1 MTVNFT
7 MTVNRFRIARS
18 ARTSVR
24 KGTWPQKGAGMGR
37 GNPRTA
43 FTWAVAVFIGF
54 NVLVSVIGLIAKLP
68 DVVVSGAKTDSI
80 TIGQVLYG
88 NGTIMSPPLVAMVA
102 AALLLWGA
110 RARRFLVACACTT
123 VLTLLTAVAGLD
135 EVEGFSPRP
144 AIYAAARW
152 DFALVL
158 GVIFAVT
165 GVAVVVSG
173 IWYLVK
179 SIRLALRSRDRRPA
193 QTAQRSDVHS

>member
-1 MTVNFT
+1 
-7 MTVNRFRIARS
+7 
-18 ARTSVR
+18 
-24 KGTWPQKGAGMGR
+24 
-37 GNPRTA
+37 
-43 FTWAVAVFIGF
+43 
-54 NVLVSVIGLIAKLP
+54 VLVSVIGLIAKLP
-68 DVVVSGAKTDSI
+68 DVVTSGAKTDSI

>member
-1 MTVNFT
+1 
-7 MTVNRFRIARS
+7 
-18 ARTSVR
+18 
-24 KGTWPQKGAGMGR
+24 MGR

-43 FTWAVAVFIGF
+43 FTWAVAIFIAY

-88 NGTIMSPPLVAMVA
+88 NGTIMSPPLLTMVA

-110 RARRFLVACACTT
+110 RAGRLVIACACTT
-123 VLTLLTAVAGLD
+123 VLTVVAAIASLD

-144 AIYAAARW
+144 VIYTAAKW
-152 DFALVL
+152 DFAIAL
-158 GVIFAVT
+158 GVIFAVI

-173 IWYLVK
+173 IWYLSK
-179 SIRLALRSRDRRPA
+179 SIRLRPRSGDRRQSA
-193 QTAQRSDVHS
+193 QTAPRSDIQL

>member
-1 MTVNFT
+1 
-7 MTVNRFRIARS
+7 
-18 ARTSVR
+18 
-24 KGTWPQKGAGMGR
+24 MGR

-43 FTWAVAVFIGF
+43 FTGVAAVFIGY

-68 DVVVSGAKTDSI
+68 DVVASGAKIDSI

-88 NGTIMSPPLVAMVA
+88 NGTIMSPPLLAMVA

-110 RARRFLVACACTT
+110 RAGRLVIACACTT
-123 VLTLLTAVAGLD
+123 VLTLVTAVASLD

-144 AIYAAARW
+144 IIYSAAKW
-152 DFALVL
+152 DFAIVL
-158 GVIFAVT
+158 GVIFAVI

-179 SIRLALRSRDRRPA
+179 SIRLALRSRDRGRPA
-193 QTAQRSDVHS
+193 QTAPRSDVHS